1 MEISINDGDVP
12 NAVQVLGG
20 GKCLVTYTPE
30 QPLTHEIEVTFN
42 GEQVPGS
49 PFLCRVMDPSNSIPI
64 VPLPKNFD
72 PDSIVSVELE
82 HLGLISINAPSQFTI
97 RVAGGDDAEL
107 AVSVQGKQTLHV
119 IVFRVSL

>member
-30 QPLTHEIEVTFN
+30 QPITHEIEVTFN

-49 PFLCRVMDPSNSIPI
+49 PFLCRVIDPSMSNSIPI
-64 VPLPKNFD
+64 VPLAAASAVGKGNKNVFSNHQIALR
-72 PDSIVSVELE
+72 SIFK
-82 HLGLISINAPSQFTI
+82 ISSN
-97 RVAGGDDAEL
+97 
-107 AVSVQGKQTLHV
+107 GK
-119 IVFRVSL
+119 